1 MPKQENNS
9 KKFLQF
15 YAFAKRFGLDG
26 FIIALVSVIVL
37 AYFWPQ
43 VGSKD
48 SPVPLSDIANYGVSV
63 IFFFY
68 GLRLSAR
75 KLIEGISNWRLHLVV
90 HSATFIVFPLLV
102 LAARSAF
109 GNSSLPI
116 IWLGIFFLAS
126 LPSTVSSS
134 VVMVSIAGGNIPGA
148 IFNASISTLI
158 GVFIT
163 PLWMGLFMKAS
174 AGSFDLGPVIIKL
187 LLQVMLPVVLGILL
201 HSKWGTFAEHHRKKL
216 RYFDQTI
223 ILLIVY
229 TSFCES
235 FAKKMFEGYSAL
247 FLIELGAAM
256 IALFYLVY
264 GIVYAASKLL
274 KFNRED
280 KITAM
285 FCGSKKSLV
294 HGTVMSKVLFAG
306 SPYIGIVLL
315 PIMMYHALQL
325 VMVSIIAQKMVRKN
339 T

>member
-1 MPKQENNS
+1 
-9 KKFLQF
+9 
-15 YAFAKRFGLDG
+15 
-26 FIIALVSVIVL
+26 
-37 AYFWPQ
+37 
-43 VGSKD
+43 
-48 SPVPLSDIANYGVSV
+48 
-63 IFFFY
+63 
-68 GLRLSAR
+68 
-75 KLIEGISNWRLHLVV
+75 
-90 HSATFIVFPLLV
+90 
-102 LAARSAF
+102 
-109 GNSSLPI
+109 
-116 IWLGIFFLAS
+116 
-126 LPSTVSSS
+126 
-134 VVMVSIAGGNIPGA
+134 
-148 IFNASISTLI
+148 
-158 GVFIT
+158 
-163 PLWMGLFMKAS
+163 
-174 AGSFDLGPVIIKL
+174 
-187 LLQVMLPVVLGILL
+187 MLPVVLGILL